1 MSDAGIN
8 LGWAREVRATNPA
21 AIGATAAAR
30 RRRPVLGPDGRL
42 MLAAADQPARGALG
56 VRAQPEAMEDREDL
70 LRRLVL
76 ALRRPGVDGVLG
88 SAAVLEDLPLLGAL
102 QDKVVIGSMN
112 RRGLQGAVFEMD
124 DRFTGYSA
132 AGIEAIGFN
141 GAKMLT
147 RVDLADAGTIPT
159 LEACARAVN
168 DLARRQRDGE
178 VADAVDKAVDL
189 VRAPAGARS

>member
-1 MSDAGIN
+1 
-8 LGWAREVRATNPA
+8 
-21 AIGATAAAR
+21 
-30 RRRPVLGPDGRL
+30 